1 MRKWITVSM
10 LMIFICSKGFG
21 QQNQIEQSKLS
32 PGKQND
38 VILKDIFRGNIPAN
52 GYENTTELILEH
64 QKYYDIG
71 AFTLSETS
79 KSGTLTRKGQWTVIK
94 GSAKDENATVVELDL
109 TGNTEYFLRMKNGN
123 LQKLD
128 TALREIKP
136 ASKYILVRQGK

>member
-1 MRKWITVSM
+1 MRKWMIVSL
-10 LMIFICSKGFG
+10 LMFFICSKGFG
-21 QQNQIEQSKLS
+21 QQNQIGKSKVS
-32 PGKQND
+32 TEKQKD
-38 VILKDIFRGNIPAN
+38 VMLKDIFRGNIPAN
-52 GYENTTELILEH
+52 GYENTTELVLEH

-94 GSAKDENATVVELDL
+94 GSAKDENATVVELDIA
-109 TGNTEYFLRMKNGN
+109 GNTEYFLRMKNGN

-136 ASKYILVRQGK
+136 VGKNILVKQGK